1 MDDRRSFLGLGASAA
16 AGALAS
22 HLPGI
27 AAAADRPTATPTPA
41 QARARATVYDGIM
54 GRGYARG
61 PYGLVHFQDSGGLVQ
76 SRPGELPLVLLHQ
89 SPASSRQFESAFK
102 PLVARGIRFIA
113 IDTPGFGFS
122 DPSPAIPKLED
133 WAPAFAAVLDHLGLE
148 QVDVL
153 GHHTGALNATELTLQ
168 YPRRVRR
175 LILNGPFPVTAAE
188 RATFIEAGERNHAA
202 GAPVVDGSHVLRSFE
217 TRVRMWGP
225 NPDPAIITRIIAEK
239 YQGLGPYWWGHHVA
253 YRYDHVAAMQR
264 LQHPTLILT
273 NTGDDIYELAQRA
286 RTLHP
291 DFAYVELLGGTH
303 DIVDQQ
309 PEAWSDAVV
318 AYLRGSGAPR
328 PV

>member
-1 MDDRRSFLGLGASAA
+1 MDDRRTFLGLGASAA
-16 AGALAS
+16 ATTLAGSLPGSALAAES
-22 HLPGI
+22 T
-27 AAAADRPTATPTPA
+27 AATRPATPHP
-41 QARARATVYDGIM
+41 RASVYDGIL

-76 SRPGELPLVLLHQ
+76 SRPGERPLVLLHQ
-89 SPASSRQFESAFK
+89 SPASTRQFERAFR
-102 PLVARGIRFIA
+102 PLVARGIRFVA

-133 WAPAFAAVLDHLGLE
+133 WAPSFAAVLDHLGLE

-168 YPRRVRR
+168 YPGRVRR
-175 LILNGPFPVTAAE
+175 LILNGPFPVTEEE
-188 RATFIEAGERNHAA
+188 RATYIAAGERNHAA
-202 GAPVVDGSHVLRSFE
+202 GVAVVDGGHVLRSFE

-253 YRYDHVAAMQR
+253 YRYDHVAAMKR
-264 LQHPTLILT
+264 LKHPTMILT

-286 RTLHP
+286 RTLRP
-291 DFAYVELLGGTH
+291 DFTYVEMQGGTH

-318 AYLRGSGAPR
+318 AYLRGTGAPKSA
-328 PV
+328 

>member
-1 MDDRRSFLGLGASAA
+1 MDNRRQFLNLGATTAAALATGASVATAA
-16 AGALAS
+16 AG
-22 HLPGI
+22 PGGTTGHRI
-27 AAAADRPTATPTPA
+27 GTTPST
-41 QARARATVYDGIM
+41 RVYDGIM

-76 SRPGELPLVLLHQ
+76 GRPGELPLLLLHQ
-89 SPASSRQFESAFK
+89 SPASTRQFESAFK

-122 DPSPAIPKLED
+122 DPSPSIPKLED
-133 WAPAFAAVLDHLGLE
+133 WASSFAAVLDHLGLE
-148 QVDVL
+148 RVDVL

-168 YPRRVRR
+168 FPQRVRR
-175 LILNGPFPVTAAE
+175 LILNGPFPVTEEE
-188 RATFIEAGERNHAA
+188 RAKFIAAGDRNHAA
-202 GAPVVDGSHVLRSFE
+202 GVPVVDGSHVLKSFE

-239 YQGLGPYWWGHHVA
+239 YQCLGPYWWGHHVA
-253 YRYDHVAAMQR
+253 YRYDHVAAMKR
-264 LQHPTLILT
+264 LTHPTLILS

-286 RTLHP
+286 RKLRP
-291 DFAYVELLGGTH
+291 DFEYVELQGGTH

-318 AYLRGSGAPR
+318 AYLRKPAPSK
-328 PV
+328 PA